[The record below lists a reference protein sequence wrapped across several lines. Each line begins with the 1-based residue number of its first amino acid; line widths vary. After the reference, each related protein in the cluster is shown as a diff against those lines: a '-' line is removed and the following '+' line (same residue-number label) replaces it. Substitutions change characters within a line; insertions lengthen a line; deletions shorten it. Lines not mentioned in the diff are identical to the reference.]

1 MADPTLFAIVL
12 AAGESRRFG
21 STKQLAVHD
30 GRALVAHAMSRAESI
45 CGRNS
50 LLVTGNAWREV
61 AAACEP
67 LQGFLVVNTEY
78 RDGLASSLRAGIGG
92 VAEAAAAVLLLLADQ
107 PLVTDLHLQ
116 MLVEKWRRSPDSIVA
131 STYAES
137 FGPPVIF
144 PADLFVELVSLDGDR
159 GAKPV
164 IDANIERT
172 IFVECAEAAFD
183 VDRPEDLREL

>member
-78 RDGLASSLRAGIGG
+78 RDGL
-92 VAEAAAAVLLLLADQ
+92 AAAVLLLLADQ